1 MNRRIRLQRL
11 VPQDREKWQ
20 KLYYRHKEQRPRRRL
35 LALKAIWDG
44 QTLVGVCR
52 TQKVRLKTLEHWL
65 DLFLQGGFDALLAPE
80 RRAVPQA
87 LSPQRRKILHDILL
101 HKTPVDYGL
110 DSYQW
115 TAKRAQSLIQ
125 QKWGIHL
132 GLGRLYQLFHQFG
145 LSHQKVHRDYGPSRP
160 AERAA
165 FVAELKKNGA
175 ASDGWGARGAG

>member
-11 VPQDREKWQ
+11 VPQDREQWQ

-44 QTLVGVCR
+44 QTLAGVCR

-65 DLFLQGGFDALLAPE
+65 DLFLHGGFDALLAAE

-87 LSPQRRKILHDILL
+87 LSPQRRKVLHYILL
-101 HKTPVDYGL
+101 HKTPADYGL

-115 TAKRAQSLIQ
+115 TARRVQSLIQ
-125 QKWGIHL
+125 HKWGIHL

-145 LSHQKVHRDYGPSRP
+145 LSHQKVHRDYGPPRP

-165 FVAELKKNGA
+165 FVAALKKNGD
-175 ASDGWGARGAG
+175 ASGGWGAGGVG